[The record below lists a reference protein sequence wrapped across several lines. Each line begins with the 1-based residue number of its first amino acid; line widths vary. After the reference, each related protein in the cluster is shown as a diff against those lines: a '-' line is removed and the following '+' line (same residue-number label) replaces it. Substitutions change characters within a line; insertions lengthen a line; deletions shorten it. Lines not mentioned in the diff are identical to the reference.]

1 MAASKSI
8 SEVLSK
14 VLTKATERH
23 QQLLEIQHRWERF
36 AGKALAKHTKV
47 VAVRRGTLYV
57 QSDEP
62 GSSYAVHLEKTK
74 LLERLN
80 AGESRRIEEIVI
92 RAGSA

>member
-8 SEVLSK
+8 GEVLPR

-23 QQLLEIQHRWERF
+23 QQLLEMQRRWERL
-36 AGKALAKHTKV
+36 AGNAVAKHTKV

-62 GSSYAVHLEKTK
+62 GSSYAVHLDKPQ
-74 LLERLN
+74 LLQRLN
-80 AGESRRIEEIVI
+80 AGRLHRIEEIVI
-92 RAGSA
+92 RAGGV